1 MYLNLLKNAKGKY
14 IYFLEDDD
22 LLLPPFL
29 KGIKSLI
36 NEDID
41 LGYFNYFDYKGLSL
55 EFKDSE
61 TQNFQKF
68 CNTYNHYKN
77 FQLSRFITK
86 KSIITKFPLGNNVLN
101 DWVLFKSLTPKTFK
115 TYKYLIYKQ
124 GIPRISMKPYNQG
137 FYECL
142 TPEFIDLK

>member
-1 MYLNLLKNAKGKY
+1 MYLSLLKNTKGEY

-29 KGIKSLI
+29 KGIQSLI
-36 NEDID
+36 NENID

-55 EFKDSE
+55 EFKDSKIL
-61 TQNFQKF
+61 NFKEF

-86 KSIITKFPLGNNVLN
+86 KSIITKFPQGNNVLN
-101 DWVLFKSLTPKTFK
+101 DWFLFCSLKPETFK
-115 TYKYLIYKQ
+115 VYKYLIYKQ
-124 GIPRISMKPYNQG
+124 GTPRISMKPYNTG

-142 TPEFIDLK
+142 TPTLKEIF